1 MPVCIECGNG
11 FSSKRRD
18 AKFCKPSCRSNNCQ
32 KRKRQEKQAKGRQK
46 DMFIVQDMN
55 KIVNQFPDCQS
66 YLQKL
71 QTIYGNN
78 ALLWAIEA
86 IACTGVQI

>member
-1 MPVCIECGNG
+1 
-11 FSSKRRD
+11 
-18 AKFCKPSCRSNNCQ
+18 
-32 KRKRQEKQAKGRQK
+32 
-46 DMFIVQDMN
+46 MFIVQDMN
-55 KIVNQFPDCQS
+55 KIVAQFPDCQN